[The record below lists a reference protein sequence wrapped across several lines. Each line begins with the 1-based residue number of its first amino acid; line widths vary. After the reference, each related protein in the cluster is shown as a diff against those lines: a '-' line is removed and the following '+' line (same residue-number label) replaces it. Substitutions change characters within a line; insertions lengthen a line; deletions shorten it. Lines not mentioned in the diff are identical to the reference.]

1 MDSKQKN
8 KLRKLEGR
16 VWRQQIDSE
25 VYRRLRVEISLSG
38 LSAAWWGECFI
49 GLCHQWAAFY
59 IGGYGYTNSLFK
71 RSLDSSHNSGARYQK
86 SEQRYWTIQYRTEA
100 HMTFKEALE
109 ILFVF
114 FS

>member
-16 VWRQQIDSE
+16 VWRQQTDSE

-49 GLCHQWAAFY
+49 GLCHQ
-59 IGGYGYTNSLFK
+59 
-71 RSLDSSHNSGARYQK
+71 
-86 SEQRYWTIQYRTEA
+86 
-100 HMTFKEALE
+100 
-109 ILFVF
+109 
-114 FS
+114 